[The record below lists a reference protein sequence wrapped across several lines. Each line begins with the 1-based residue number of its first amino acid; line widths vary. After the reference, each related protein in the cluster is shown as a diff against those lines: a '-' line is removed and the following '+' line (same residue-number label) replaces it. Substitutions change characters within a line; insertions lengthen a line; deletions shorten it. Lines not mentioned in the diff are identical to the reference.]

1 MKRARF
7 TVKLPEKLI
16 IKAFEEGWG
25 RQLATFVELKTL
37 FKNNIHYNTTLRTL
51 ASYIERSHGSLASHL
66 RKLKDEGLVYTH
78 SGNMCFMGFEKM
90 QEIYG
95 GHPKVVPFSRHNQF
109 EILRGQIIRLNL
121 NKQKYRLRKTEH
133 KNRRKGEL
141 VPYTFREKS
150 HSSYTGLSC
159 LGVGKL
165 FNLSRSSGQRI
176 IGKLSKY
183 KQLEVDKV
191 FSMLYKYVTYQMFL
205 DLRNNFIIPSYAFFK
220 KGAIYVQRR
229 SQLVYL
235 GTTLHPN
242 T

>member
-1 MKRARF
+1 MRKARL

-25 RQLATFVELKTL
+25 RQLATFVELKSL
-37 FKNNIHYNTTLRTL
+37 FKNNIHYNSTLRTL

-66 RKLKDEGLVYTH
+66 KVLKEHGLVYTH
-78 SGNMCFMGFEKM
+78 CGNLCFMGFDNLEKK
-90 QEIYG
+90 YG
-95 GHPKVVPFSRHNQF
+95 GHPKVVPYSRHNQF

-121 NKQKYRLRKTEH
+121 NKQKYRLRKTEF

-141 VPYTFREKS
+141 VPYTFKEKS

-159 LGVGKL
+159 SGVGKL

-191 FSMLYKYVTYQMFL
+191 FSMLYNYVTYQIFL
-205 DLRNNFIIPSYAFFK
+205 DLRNNFIIPSYAFYK